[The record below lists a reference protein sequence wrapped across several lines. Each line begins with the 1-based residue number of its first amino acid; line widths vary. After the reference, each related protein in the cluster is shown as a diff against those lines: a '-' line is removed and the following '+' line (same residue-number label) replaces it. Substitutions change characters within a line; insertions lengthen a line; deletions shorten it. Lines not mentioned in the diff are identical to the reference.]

1 MNLKSPIIKS
11 ALLFLILILS
21 GFTRYASAQEKII
34 DQVVAVVGKNMVLES
49 DVESQYIQYRA
60 QGTIQGSA
68 STVKCHILDGLLL
81 EKLLLN
87 KAELDSIEVTDS
99 EVEQSMD
106 QRLRYFISQFGS
118 QEKLEQFYGKSIL
131 EIKEEF
137 RDLVRNQIKVQRAQE
152 SITKNVFVTP
162 SDVKSFYKDM
172 PKDSVP
178 LVNASVEIAQIIKMP
193 PVSMEEKVA
202 VKEKLRELRGRILH
216 GESFATLAILYSEDP
231 GSASKGGELGFYG
244 KGELYPEFE
253 QAAFKL
259 KEGEISDIVE
269 TKAGFH
275 IIQLIER
282 KGDYINVR
290 HILMRA
296 KVSPIDLANA
306 RKQLD
311 SIATLIRNDSI
322 TFEQSVVKFSDDP
335 GKNSGGLMINPRN
348 NTPKFEMDELDP
360 QVSFV
365 IDKMKV
371 GEISN
376 PVMMKTEDNMDAY
389 RIILLKNRIQP
400 HRANLADDYDFLQ
413 SRALETKK
421 QAKLKEWVDHNA
433 SNAFIMINERYKDCK
448 FEFQWLK
455 E

>member
-1 MNLKSPIIKS
+1 MTFFIKS
-11 ALLFLILILS
+11 VFIALVFIFT
-21 GFTRYASAQEKII
+21 GFTSEIFAQEKIV
-34 DQVVAVVGKNMVLES
+34 DQVVAVVGKNMILES
-49 DVESQYIQYRA
+49 DIESQYIQYRA

-68 STVKCHILDGLLL
+68 STVKCHLLDGLLL

-87 KAELDSIEVTDS
+87 QAELDSIEVTDS

-118 QEKLEQFYGKSIL
+118 QEKLEQFYGKSLL

-178 LVNASVEIAQIIKMP
+178 LINASVEIAQIIKMP

-282 KGDYINVR
+282 KGDYVNVR

-306 RKQLD
+306 RRQLD
-311 SIATLIRNDSI
+311 SIATQIRNDSI
-322 TFEQSVVKFSDDP
+322 TFELAVVKYSDDP
-335 GKNSGGLMINPRN
+335 SKNSGGLMINPRN

-400 HRANLADDYDFLQ
+400 HRANLTDDYDFLQ
-413 SRALETKK
+413 VKALDAKK
-421 QAKLKEWVDHNA
+421 QQKLKDWVDHNA
-433 SNAFIMINERYKDCK
+433 SNVFIMINDRYKDCN